1 MERVVV
7 HVWSEL
13 SSPRSYLGLLNLA
26 EAAQGR
32 NVAVE
37 HHAFIPESP
46 DREFDKETA
55 ELVSRGIALT
65 DGYTH
70 DTRAA
75 QELIYAAKEQGSTP
89 EEAAEN
95 GMALAT
101 KIHEAA
107 LLHGLDISSPD
118 VLVGLGVEAGLD
130 ADEVRAGLAEGRWAA
145 PVDGDLADA
154 GRLRLEQAPYFLVA
168 GMFAITSP
176 ATADDIATVL
186 ETAGAE
192 LDELTKAAVEEARE
206 ILAWKAKNEGTG
218 ASES

>member
-46 DREFDKETA
+46 DREFDKEAA
-55 ELVSRGIALT
+55 ELTSRGIVHT
-65 DGYTH
+65 GGYTH

-75 QELIYAAKEQGSTP
+75 QELIYAAKEQGATP
-89 EEAAEN
+89 EEAAQN
-95 GMALAT
+95 GMTVAT
-101 KIHEAA
+101 KLHEAA
-107 LLHGLDISSPD
+107 LLHSLDIASPD
-118 VLVGLGVEAGLD
+118 VLVDLGVEAGLD

-168 GMFAITSP
+168 GMFAISGP
-176 ATADDIATVL
+176 STAEDIAAVL
-186 ETAGAE
+186 QTAGAE

-218 ASES
+218 ASER